1 MNTHENSNHIIST
14 LAESKMY
21 QDYERAFNETTGLP
35 VNLRPIESWQLPH
48 HGRRNEN
55 PFCAMMAERSRTC
68 AACLQ
73 AQQQL
78 ADAAQSCPASVT
90 CSFGLCDSAVPVRTG
105 DKTIGY
111 LQTGQVFRRKP
122 TEAQFERAAKL
133 AADAGVLQ
141 SRDELRAAYF
151 NTPVLP
157 PKRHEAALNLL
168 NTFADHLGLVSNQI
182 MVRAANAEP
191 PMITR
196 AKQFIEEHH
205 KEDLS
210 LGTVAKAVNTSTFYF
225 CKMFKKATG
234 INFTDYLS
242 RIRIEKAKNLLLN
255 PNLRISEIAY
265 EVGFQSLTHFNRI
278 FKKLAGQ
285 SPTQYRAHLPT
296 MA

>member
-1 MNTHENSNHIIST
+1 MNTHDDSNHIINT
-14 LAESKMY
+14 LAHSQVY
-21 QDYERAFNETTGLP
+21 QDYERAFTETTGLP
-35 VNLRPIESWQLPH
+35 VNLRPVESWQLPH

-55 PFCAMMAERSRTC
+55 AFCAMVADRSRTC

-73 AQQQL
+73 TQQQL
-78 ADAAQSCPASVT
+78 AEVAKSGPASVT
-90 CSFGLCDSAVPVRTG
+90 CPFGLCDSAVPVRTG

-122 TEAQFERAAKL
+122 TEAQFDRTAKL
-133 AADAGVLQ
+133 AKDGGVTVGTE
-141 SRDELRAAYF
+141 DMHKAYF
-151 NTPVLP
+151 STSILA
-157 PKRHEAALNLL
+157 PKRHEAAISLL
-168 NTFADHLGLVSNQI
+168 QIFADHLGMVSNQI
-182 MVRAANAEP
+182 MVRNANAEP

-205 KEDLS
+205 TEDLS
-210 LGTVAKAVNTSTFYF
+210 LGIVARAVSTSTFYF

-265 EVGFQSLTHFNRI
+265 QVGFQSLTHFNRI

-285 SPTQYRAHLPT
+285 SPTQYRAHL
-296 MA
+296 MAS